1 MKDPFMS
8 PTSVMIIYPIVVI
21 LAYLIGS
28 LSAAIITCKIMGLPD
43 PRTAGSNNPGA
54 TNVMRIGGK
63 KAAAIT
69 LVGDLL
75 KGLVPVVIVKLISPE
90 ESLLVALTALAAFL
104 GHLFPVFFQ
113 FKGGKGVATA
123 LGCII
128 GLNPW
133 VALCAFGTWIVVFGI
148 SKISSLSALTA
159 AIFAPLYLWLFNASP
174 SVVIVVIIMD
184 ILLII
189 RHKANIQRIIKG
201 EEKKLSSKK

>member
-1 MKDPFMS
+1 MS
-8 PTSVMIIYPIVVI
+8 STLQMFIYPIVVV

-43 PRTAGSNNPGA
+43 PRTTGSNNPGA
-54 TNVMRIGGK
+54 TNVLRIGGK
-63 KAAAIT
+63 KAAIFT

-75 KGLVPVVIVKLISPE
+75 KGLIPVVIVKLIFPA
-90 ESLLVALTALAAFL
+90 ESLLIALTALAAFL

-128 GLNPW
+128 GLNLW
-133 VALCAFGTWIVVFGI
+133 VALCAFGVWLAIFLPT
-148 SKISSLSALTA
+148 KISSLSALTA
-159 AIFAPLYLWLFNASP
+159 AIVAPIFLWLFDASA
-174 SVVIVVIIMD
+174 SVVIAIIIMD

-189 RHKANIQRIIKG
+189 RHKENIQRILKG
-201 EEKKLSSKK
+201 EEKKMTFKK

>member
-1 MKDPFMS
+1 MS
-8 PTSVMIIYPIVVI
+8 STLQMFIYPIVVV

-43 PRTAGSNNPGA
+43 PRTTGSNNPGA
-54 TNVMRIGGK
+54 TNVLRIGGK
-63 KAAAIT
+63 KAAIFT

-75 KGLVPVVIVKLISPE
+75 KGLIPVVIVKLIFPT
-90 ESLLVALTALAAFL
+90 ESLLIALTALAAFL

-128 GLNPW
+128 GLNLW
-133 VALCAFGTWIVVFGI
+133 VAWCAFGVWLAIFLPTR
-148 SKISSLSALTA
+148 ISSLSALTA
-159 AIFAPLYLWLFNASP
+159 AVVAPIFLWLFDASA
-174 SVVIVVIIMD
+174 SVVIAIIIMD

-189 RHKANIQRIIKG
+189 RHKENIQRILKG
-201 EEKKLSSKK
+201 EEKKMTFKK

>member
-1 MKDPFMS
+1 MS
-8 PTSVMIIYPIVVI
+8 STLQMFIYPIVVV

-43 PRTAGSNNPGA
+43 PRTTGSNNPGA
-54 TNVMRIGGK
+54 TNVLRIGGK
-63 KAAAIT
+63 KAAIFT

-75 KGLVPVVIVKLISPE
+75 KGLIPVVIVKLIFPA
-90 ESLLVALTALAAFL
+90 ESLLIALTALAAFL

-128 GLNPW
+128 GLNLW
-133 VALCAFGTWIVVFGI
+133 VALCAFGVWLAIFLPTR
-148 SKISSLSALTA
+148 ISSLSALTA
-159 AIFAPLYLWLFNASP
+159 AIVAPIFLWLFDASA
-174 SVVIVVIIMD
+174 SVVIAIIIMD

-189 RHKANIQRIIKG
+189 RHKENIQRILKG
-201 EEKKLSSKK
+201 EEKKMTFKK

>member
-1 MKDPFMS
+1 MS
-8 PTSVMIIYPIVVI
+8 STLQMFIYPIVVV

-43 PRTAGSNNPGA
+43 PRTTGSNNPGA
-54 TNVMRIGGK
+54 TNVLRIGGK
-63 KAAAIT
+63 KAAIFT

-75 KGLVPVVIVKLISPE
+75 KGLIPVVIVKLIFPA
-90 ESLLVALTALAAFL
+90 ESLLIALTALAAFL

-128 GLNPW
+128 GLNLW
-133 VALCAFGTWIVVFGI
+133 VAWCAFGVWLAIFLPTR
-148 SKISSLSALTA
+148 ISSLSALTA
-159 AIFAPLYLWLFNASP
+159 AVVAPIFLWLFDASA
-174 SVVIVVIIMD
+174 SVVIAIIIMD

-189 RHKANIQRIIKG
+189 RHKENIQRILKG
-201 EEKKLSSKK
+201 EEKKMTFKK

>member
-1 MKDPFMS
+1 MS
-8 PTSVMIIYPIVVI
+8 STLQIFIYPIVVI
-21 LAYLIGS
+21 ASYLIGS

-43 PRTAGSNNPGA
+43 PRTTGSNNPGA

-75 KGLVPVVIVKLISPE
+75 KGLIPVVIVKLVFPA
-90 ESLLVALTALAAFL
+90 ESLLIALTALAAFL
-104 GHLFPVFFQ
+104 GHLFPIFFQ

-128 GLNPW
+128 GLNLW
-133 VALCAFGTWIVVFGI
+133 VALCAFGTWLIVFAI
-148 SKISSLSALTA
+148 SRISSLSALTA
-159 AIFAPLYLWLFNASP
+159 AVIAPIYLWLFDASI
-174 SVVIVVIIMD
+174 SVVIAVVIMD

-189 RHKANIQRIIKG
+189 RHKANIQRILNG

>member
-1 MKDPFMS
+1 MS
-8 PTSVMIIYPIVVI
+8 STLQIFIYPIVVI

-43 PRTAGSNNPGA
+43 PRTTGSNNPGA
-54 TNVMRIGGK
+54 TNVLRIGGK
-63 KAAAIT
+63 KAAIFT

-75 KGLVPVVIVKLISPE
+75 KGLIPVVIVKFAFPTEPLLI
-90 ESLLVALTALAAFL
+90 ALTALAAFL

-128 GLNPW
+128 GLNLW
-133 VALCAFGTWIVVFGI
+133 VALCAFGVWLAIFIPTR
-148 SKISSLSALTA
+148 ISSLSALTA
-159 AIFAPLYLWLFNASP
+159 AIVAPVFLWLFDASI
-174 SVVIVVIIMD
+174 SVVIAIIIMD

-189 RHKANIQRIIKG
+189 RHKENIQRILKG
-201 EEKKLSSKK
+201 EEKKMTFKK

>member
-1 MKDPFMS
+1 MSFAFMLL
-8 PTSVMIIYPIVVI
+8 YPITVA
-21 LAYLIGS
+21 LSYLIGS
-28 LSAAIITCKIMGLPD
+28 LSAAIITCKVMRLPD
-43 PRTAGSNNPGA
+43 PRTTGSNNPGA

-75 KGLVPVVIVKLISPE
+75 KGLIPVVLVKLIFPE
-90 ESLLVALTALAAFL
+90 QSLLIALTALAAFL
-104 GHLFPVFFQ
+104 GHLFPIFFQ

-128 GLNPW
+128 GLNLW
-133 VALCAFGTWIVVFGI
+133 VALCAFGTWLVVFAL

-159 AIFAPLYLWLFNASP
+159 AIFTPLYLWLFDASP
-174 SVVIVVIIMD
+174 SVVIAVVIMD

-201 EEKKLSSKK
+201 EEKKLSAKK

>member
-1 MKDPFMS
+1 MS
-8 PTSVMIIYPIVVI
+8 STLQMFIYPIVVI

-43 PRTAGSNNPGA
+43 PRTTGSNNPGA
-54 TNVMRIGGK
+54 TNVLRIGGK
-63 KAAAIT
+63 KAAIFT

-75 KGLVPVVIVKLISPE
+75 KGLIPVVIVKFAFPSEPLLI
-90 ESLLVALTALAAFL
+90 ALTALAAFL

-128 GLNPW
+128 GLNLW
-133 VALCAFGTWIVVFGI
+133 VALCAFGVWLAIFLPTR
-148 SKISSLSALTA
+148 ISSLSALTA
-159 AIFAPLYLWLFNASP
+159 AIVAPIFLWLFDASL
-174 SVVIVVIIMD
+174 SVVIAIIIMD

-189 RHKANIQRIIKG
+189 RHKENIQRILKG
-201 EEKKLSSKK
+201 EEKKMTFKK

>member
-1 MKDPFMS
+1 MS
-8 PTSVMIIYPIVVI
+8 STLQMFIYPIVVV

-43 PRTAGSNNPGA
+43 PRTTGSNNPGA
-54 TNVMRIGGK
+54 TNVLRIGGK
-63 KAAAIT
+63 KAAIFT

-75 KGLVPVVIVKLISPE
+75 KGLIPVVIVKLIFPA
-90 ESLLVALTALAAFL
+90 ESLLIALTALAAFL

-128 GLNPW
+128 GLNLW
-133 VALCAFGTWIVVFGI
+133 VALCAFGVWLAIFLPTR
-148 SKISSLSALTA
+148 ISSLSALTA
-159 AIFAPLYLWLFNASP
+159 AIVAPVFLWLFDASA
-174 SVVIVVIIMD
+174 SVVIAIIIMD

-189 RHKANIQRIIKG
+189 RHKENIQRILKG
-201 EEKKLSSKK
+201 EEKKMTFKK

>member
-1 MKDPFMS
+1 MS
-8 PTSVMIIYPIVVI
+8 STLQMFIYPIVVV

-43 PRTAGSNNPGA
+43 PRTTGSNNPGA
-54 TNVMRIGGK
+54 TNVLRIGGK
-63 KAAAIT
+63 KAAIFT

-75 KGLVPVVIVKLISPE
+75 KGLIPVVIVKLIFPA
-90 ESLLVALTALAAFL
+90 ESLLIALTALAAFL

-128 GLNPW
+128 GLNLW
-133 VALCAFGTWIVVFGI
+133 VALCAFGVWLAIFLPTRM
-148 SKISSLSALTA
+148 SSLSALTA
-159 AIFAPLYLWLFNASP
+159 AIVAPVFLWLFDASA
-174 SVVIVVIIMD
+174 SVVIAIIIMD

-189 RHKANIQRIIKG
+189 RHKENIQRILKG
-201 EEKKLSSKK
+201 EEKKMTFKK

>member
-1 MKDPFMS
+1 MS
-8 PTSVMIIYPIVVI
+8 STLQIFIYPIVVV

-43 PRTAGSNNPGA
+43 PRTTGSNNPGA
-54 TNVMRIGGK
+54 TNVLRIGGK
-63 KAAAIT
+63 KAAIFT

-75 KGLVPVVIVKLISPE
+75 KGLIPVVIVKLIFPA
-90 ESLLVALTALAAFL
+90 ESLLIALTALAAFL

-128 GLNPW
+128 GLNLW
-133 VALCAFGTWIVVFGI
+133 VALCAFGVWLAIFLPTR
-148 SKISSLSALTA
+148 ISSLSALTA
-159 AIFAPLYLWLFNASP
+159 AVVAPIFLWLFDASA
-174 SVVIVVIIMD
+174 SVVIAIIIMD

-189 RHKANIQRIIKG
+189 RHKENIQRILKG
-201 EEKKLSSKK
+201 EEKKMTFKK

>member
-1 MKDPFMS
+1 MS
-8 PTSVMIIYPIVVI
+8 STLQMFIYPIVVV

-43 PRTAGSNNPGA
+43 PRTTGSNNPGA
-54 TNVMRIGGK
+54 TNVLRIGGK
-63 KAAAIT
+63 KAAIFT

-75 KGLVPVVIVKLISPE
+75 KGLIPVVIVKLIFPA
-90 ESLLVALTALAAFL
+90 ESLLIALTALAAFL

-128 GLNPW
+128 GLNLW
-133 VALCAFGTWIVVFGI
+133 VALCAFGVWLAIFLPT
-148 SKISSLSALTA
+148 KISSLSALTA
-159 AIFAPLYLWLFNASP
+159 AVVAPVFLWLFDASA
-174 SVVIVVIIMD
+174 SVVIAIIIMD

-189 RHKANIQRIIKG
+189 RHKENIQRILKG
-201 EEKKLSSKK
+201 EEKKMTFKK

>member
-1 MKDPFMS
+1 MS
-8 PTSVMIIYPIVVI
+8 STLQMFIYPIVVV

-43 PRTAGSNNPGA
+43 PRTTGSNNPGA
-54 TNVMRIGGK
+54 TNVLRIGGK
-63 KAAAIT
+63 KAAIFT

-75 KGLVPVVIVKLISPE
+75 KGLIPVVIVKFAFPTEPLLI
-90 ESLLVALTALAAFL
+90 ALTALAAFL

-128 GLNPW
+128 GLNLW
-133 VALCAFGTWIVVFGI
+133 VALCAFGVWLAIFLPTR
-148 SKISSLSALTA
+148 ISSLSALTA
-159 AIFAPLYLWLFNASP
+159 AVVAPIFLWLFDASI
-174 SVVIVVIIMD
+174 SVVIAIVIMD

-189 RHKANIQRIIKG
+189 RHKENIQRILKG
-201 EEKKLSSKK
+201 EEKKMTFKK

>member
-1 MKDPFMS
+1 MS
-8 PTSVMIIYPIVVI
+8 STLQMFIYPIVVV

-43 PRTAGSNNPGA
+43 PRTTGSNNPGA
-54 TNVMRIGGK
+54 TNVLRIGGK
-63 KAAAIT
+63 KAAIFA

-75 KGLVPVVIVKLISPE
+75 KGLIPVVIVKFAFPSEPLLI
-90 ESLLVALTALAAFL
+90 ALTALAAFL

-128 GLNPW
+128 GLNLW
-133 VALCAFGTWIVVFGI
+133 VALCAFGVWLAIFLPTR
-148 SKISSLSALTA
+148 ISSLSALTA
-159 AIFAPLYLWLFNASP
+159 AIVAPIFLWLFDASL
-174 SVVIVVIIMD
+174 SVVIAIIIMD

-189 RHKANIQRIIKG
+189 RHKENIQRILKG
-201 EEKKLSSKK
+201 EEKKMTFKK

>member
-1 MKDPFMS
+1 MS
-8 PTSVMIIYPIVVI
+8 STLQMFIYPIVVV

-43 PRTAGSNNPGA
+43 PRTTGSNNPGA
-54 TNVMRIGGK
+54 TNVLRIGGK
-63 KAAAIT
+63 KAAIFT

-75 KGLVPVVIVKLISPE
+75 KGLIPVVIVKLIFPA
-90 ESLLVALTALAAFL
+90 ESLLIALTALAAFL

-128 GLNPW
+128 GLNLW
-133 VALCAFGTWIVVFGI
+133 VALCAFGVWLAIFLPTR
-148 SKISSLSALTA
+148 ISSLSALTA
-159 AIFAPLYLWLFNASP
+159 AVVAPVFLWLFDASA
-174 SVVIVVIIMD
+174 SVVIAIIIMD

-189 RHKANIQRIIKG
+189 RHKENIQRILKG
-201 EEKKLSSKK
+201 EEKKMTFKK